1 MVGVGEGWGGWLGE
15 GCRLKLKKVESSLQ
29 MVGRGG
35 KRLVIVNLQAT
46 PLDYAC
52 KLRIFAKCDEVSKML
67 MSKLGLEIPEF
78 RLKRYEA
85 VYMHGHTRANFQ
97 YCVYIQ
103 YRRVVIKTVTES
115 GKVTVSCFEA

>member
-1 MVGVGEGWGGWLGE
+1 MCVCGGG
-15 GCRLKLKKVESSLQ
+15 GSLKFNSSVKVESLLQ

-78 RLKRYEA
+78 RLKR
-85 VYMHGHTRANFQ
+85 
-97 YCVYIQ
+97 
-103 YRRVVIKTVTES
+103 
-115 GKVTVSCFEA
+115 

>member
-1 MVGVGEGWGGWLGE
+1 MVEVGRGEGA
-15 GCRLKLKKVESSLQ
+15 RLKSNSSVKVESSLQ

-67 MSKLGLEIPEF
+67 MSKLGLETPEF
-78 RLKRYEA
+78 RLKRYES
-85 VYMHGHTRANFQ
+85 VHSFGMYKSQ
-97 YCVYIQ
+97 ISILCLY
-103 YRRVVIKTVTES
+103 
-115 GKVTVSCFEA
+115 

>member
-1 MVGVGEGWGGWLGE
+1 
-15 GCRLKLKKVESSLQ
+15 

-67 MSKLGLEIPEF
+67 MSKLGWEIPEF
-78 RLKRYEA
+78 RLKRYES
-85 VYMHGHTRANFQ
+85 VHSFGKYGHT
-97 YCVYIQ
+97 
-103 YRRVVIKTVTES
+103 IKS
-115 GKVTVSCFEA
+115 QMSIL

>member
-1 MVGVGEGWGGWLGE
+1 MYVCGRGGS
-15 GCRLKLKKVESSLQ
+15 LKFNSSVKVESLLQ

-78 RLKRYEA
+78 RLKR
-85 VYMHGHTRANFQ
+85 
-97 YCVYIQ
+97 
-103 YRRVVIKTVTES
+103 
-115 GKVTVSCFEA
+115 